1 MRCHSGWSFCS
12 STGISGLT
20 AKDTNGLLLRL
31 LLRLLLY
38 FVLITYR
45 DLSTNPAIAKSD
57 IMLIDMQQLNAALDR
72 MLQTLV
78 RKRGCVALRTST
90 KLAIQFIPRYD
101 HPNRSGTLLKLYQHL
116 CLQAGSTG
124 FLPLKLTLLN
134 HVDPPF

>member
-1 MRCHSGWSFCS
+1 MELLLINRDIWPDSKGYERSLAA
-12 STGISGLT
+12 TLT
-20 AKDTNGLLLRL
+20 ATLVVPLCLS
-31 LLRLLLY
+31 
-38 FVLITYR
+38 LIV

-78 RKRGCVALRTST
+78 RERGCLALRTST
-90 KLAIQFIPRYD
+90 KLAIQFIQRYD